1 MSHRRMVPLLL
12 LYTKTLHW
20 CGWHSAAVITSV
32 SSSILA
38 GFISTMS
45 ERGNNKGNQQKD
57 VPTHFKAVE
66 MSPLQV
72 LVSTWGFG
80 FWTKTVE
87 KDDWRMF
94 SNSPAVDWHLKYIQI
109 GQCLQYYK
117 NSMFYTKIQ
126 LLKGLYCFTKL
137 SECNLGFAKRSLLKG
152 AVFLRNASENL
163 KITILRIFDKCPC
176 WVCALKRKKNS
187 PGCVNRTKSGSDRS
201 MEIHCFCLIRG

>member
-1 MSHRRMVPLLL
+1 MEKNKKPEGGKETDLKYSHLLCLSQSAAALMSHRRMVPLLL

-45 ERGNNKGNQQKD
+45 ERGSNKGNQQKD
-57 VPTHFKAVE
+57 VPTHFKVVE
-66 MSPLQV
+66 MSLLQA

-109 GQCLQYYK
+109 GQCLKYYK
-117 NSMFYTKIQ
+117 NSVFYTKIQ

-137 SECNLGFAKRSLLKG
+137 SECNSGFAKIIKGKVGDFWEMLLKI
-152 AVFLRNASENL
+152 L
-163 KITILRIFDKCPC
+163 KSQFCEYLIN
-176 WVCALKRKKNS
+176 ALKRKINK
-187 PGCVNRTKSGSDRS
+187 
-201 MEIHCFCLIRG
+201 